1 MRKSFSEDFWAP
13 LGIPRP
19 ASDKDDL
26 VSDGPTTIYSLELG
40 LRDPCLPLYQFGAP
54 YLKTPPIYW

>member
-1 MRKSFSEDFWAP
+1 MAAVVPGITFSLKDGAGGWRRVRKSFSEDFWAP

-19 ASDKDDL
+19 ASDKVDL

-40 LRDPCLPLYQFGAP
+40 
-54 YLKTPPIYW
+54 